1 MSSASST
8 PAAGATIITGQ
19 HSPNHMSMKP
29 HLRPTFLSSKIPH
42 ALESPQERI
51 PQHHSLPAIRE
62 EVARFHKRR
71 HAHFPRVGKQPVH
84 FKRALKGA
92 DVEPTTAQTEGQC
105 WQFPSTLRTGFYGT
119 STVPAARLSPWSDS
133 APGRTGGSDRG
144 SWNPKAPPA
153 AERNDRCMGFGRVGG
168 KLDSV
173 LPGLGFH
180 GGASS
185 IALS

>member
-71 HAHFPRVGKQPVH
+71 HAYFPRVGKQPVH

-92 DVEPTTAQTEGQC
+92 DVEITSAQTEGQC
-105 WQFPSTLRTGFYGT
+105 WQFPSTLRTECYGT
-119 STVPAARLSPWSDS
+119 STVSAARLSPCSDS

-168 KLDSV
+168 TAV
-173 LPGLGFH
+173 RGNGPCVCAVGRER
-180 GGASS
+180 
-185 IALS
+185 